1 MIIGIAPSTSD
12 ALKVVIGGDRARRCR
27 LRGVA
32 VEKVR
37 LDRASG
43 GGRRVEVAI
52 VYKPIEFSTIL
63 GNAQAL

>member
-37 LDRASG
+37 LDRASEG
-43 GGRRVEVAI
+43 EWCVEVTI
-52 VYKPIEFSTIL
+52 VHELVELGTIP
-63 GNAQAL
+63 GNA